1 MEKKTV
7 FTREDYNK
15 LSEELNRLKTEGRD
29 DIAEKIK
36 EARSHGDLSENAEYD
51 EAMNEQAKLE
61 AEIAKLEA
69 DLRNAKILDETEL
82 TTEFV
87 RIGSKVKLYDM
98 DFEEEV
104 EYKIQIFKLLNSRKK
119 FISAIVKASFSALK
133 ELGFEVSKTHGTKE
147 LIYDIINTIISDLLL
162 TKQNL
167 EEGLNAEELFDFEKS
182 AHIKSLS
189 RSLIKETF
197 CLKYDDC
204 NGTLL
209 CKNFQPELIYTDE
222 NGNKNIIT
230 TFSDLF

>member
-1 MEKKTV
+1 MEKMTV

-61 AEIAKLEA
+61 AEIAKLES
-69 DLRNAKILDETEL
+69 DLRHAKILDEAEL

-104 EYKIQIFKLLNSRKK
+104 EYKI
-119 FISAIVKASFSALK
+119 
-133 ELGFEVSKTHGTKE
+133 LGKSDLE
-147 LIYDIINTIISDLLL
+147 NNIISDLSPVGSALMGKKVGDIAEVV
-162 TKQNL
+162 TPSGKIIKMEIL
-167 EEGLNAEELFDFEKS
+167 EISK
-182 AHIKSLS
+182 
-189 RSLIKETF
+189 
-197 CLKYDDC
+197 
-204 NGTLL
+204 
-209 CKNFQPELIYTDE
+209 
-222 NGNKNIIT
+222 
-230 TFSDLF
+230 

>member
-1 MEKKTV
+1 MEKLTV

-61 AEIAKLEA
+61 AEIAKLES
-69 DLRNAKILDETEL
+69 DLRHAKILDEAEL

-104 EYKIQIFKLLNSRKK
+104 EYKI
-119 FISAIVKASFSALK
+119 
-133 ELGFEVSKTHGTKE
+133 LGKSDLE
-147 LIYDIINTIISDLLL
+147 NNIISDLSPVGSALMGKKVGDIAEVV
-162 TKQNL
+162 TPSGKIIKMEIL
-167 EEGLNAEELFDFEKS
+167 EISK
-182 AHIKSLS
+182 
-189 RSLIKETF
+189 
-197 CLKYDDC
+197 
-204 NGTLL
+204 
-209 CKNFQPELIYTDE
+209 
-222 NGNKNIIT
+222 
-230 TFSDLF
+230 

>member
-29 DIAEKIK
+29 E

-104 EYKIQIFKLLNSRKK
+104 EYKI
-119 FISAIVKASFSALK
+119 
-133 ELGFEVSKTHGTKE
+133 LGKS
-147 LIYDIINTIISDLLL
+147 DIENNIISDLSPVGSAVMGKKVGDVAEVM
-162 TKQNL
+162 TPSGKVIKMEIL
-167 EEGLNAEELFDFEKS
+167 EISK
-182 AHIKSLS
+182 
-189 RSLIKETF
+189 
-197 CLKYDDC
+197 
-204 NGTLL
+204 
-209 CKNFQPELIYTDE
+209 
-222 NGNKNIIT
+222 
-230 TFSDLF
+230 

>member
-82 TTEFV
+82 TSEFV

-104 EYKIQIFKLLNSRKK
+104 EYKI
-119 FISAIVKASFSALK
+119 
-133 ELGFEVSKTHGTKE
+133 LGKS
-147 LIYDIINTIISDLLL
+147 DINNGIISDLSPVGSAVMGKKVGDIAEVM
-162 TKQNL
+162 TPSGKVIKMEIL
-167 EEGLNAEELFDFEKS
+167 EISK
-182 AHIKSLS
+182 
-189 RSLIKETF
+189 
-197 CLKYDDC
+197 
-204 NGTLL
+204 
-209 CKNFQPELIYTDE
+209 
-222 NGNKNIIT
+222 
-230 TFSDLF
+230 

>member
-1 MEKKTV
+1 MEKMTV

-61 AEIAKLEA
+61 AEIAKLES
-69 DLRNAKILDETEL
+69 DLRHAKILDEAEL

-104 EYKIQIFKLLNSRKK
+104 EYKI
-119 FISAIVKASFSALK
+119 
-133 ELGFEVSKTHGTKE
+133 LGKSDLE
-147 LIYDIINTIISDLLL
+147 NNIISDLSPVGSALMGKKVGDIADVV
-162 TKQNL
+162 TPSGKIIKMEIL
-167 EEGLNAEELFDFEKS
+167 EISK
-182 AHIKSLS
+182 
-189 RSLIKETF
+189 
-197 CLKYDDC
+197 
-204 NGTLL
+204 
-209 CKNFQPELIYTDE
+209 
-222 NGNKNIIT
+222 
-230 TFSDLF
+230 

>member
-98 DFEEEV
+98 AYDEEV
-104 EYKIQIFKLLNSRKK
+104 EYKI
-119 FISAIVKASFSALK
+119 
-133 ELGFEVSKTHGTKE
+133 LGKSDLENGV
-147 LIYDIINTIISDLLL
+147 ISDLSPVGSAIMG
-162 TKQNL
+162 KKV
-167 EEGLNAEELFDFEKS
+167 GDIAEVMTPSGKV
-182 AHIKSLS
+182 IKMEVLAIS
-189 RSLIKETF
+189 K
-197 CLKYDDC
+197 
-204 NGTLL
+204 
-209 CKNFQPELIYTDE
+209 
-222 NGNKNIIT
+222 
-230 TFSDLF
+230 